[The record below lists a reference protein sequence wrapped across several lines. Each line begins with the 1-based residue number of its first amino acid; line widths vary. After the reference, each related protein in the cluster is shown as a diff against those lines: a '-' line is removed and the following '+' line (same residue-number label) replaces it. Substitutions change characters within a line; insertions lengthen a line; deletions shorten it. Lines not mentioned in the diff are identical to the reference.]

1 MLDEADS
8 LLDMGFRDDIED
20 IITYLPPSPVRQTFL
35 FSATVSKA
43 IQQIAEQTL
52 SENHAF
58 INCVTQDDSPVH
70 MHIKQFHTVL
80 PSASHQ
86 MAHLLRLLA
95 HEQLTNPGSS
105 KTIVFLPTTKMT
117 QLFSTLLREM
127 KSVLPAG
134 KNTSIYEIHSK
145 KTMEGRTRT
154 SADFR
159 ADKSGCS
166 VLVSSDVSARG
177 VDYPGVTRIIQV
189 GIPSSPDQYVHR
201 VGRTGRAGSAGRQGR
216 GDLILLPWE
225 MDFVTWHLKG
235 IPLKPLT
242 VAELERQ
249 VGDLAKQLDQDP
261 RAYFQ
266 EFGSKETVAR
276 PAPQM
281 HSSHSFGVVGRR
293 SMAPTGPNLFKTPY
307 VRTAEEIA
315 TRAEELR
322 SNMDSVA
329 VEETFMSMLGYFIPR
344 ANELRTNKET
354 VLEGLKDWAKE
365 SGGLDHPPYV
375 SQEMLNKLGFSSRRG
390 SGGGGGGGG
399 GRGGGGGSRFGLR
412 RRSDEESGGRYGD
425 RSGGD
430 RSGGDRG
437 WMGINRGRA
446 QADWRSR
453 EDRVQQMVQMANQ
466 GQHWMKRGRVRKDD
480 DNF

>member
-1 MLDEADS
+1 M
-8 LLDMGFRDDIED
+8 
-20 IITYLPPSPVRQTFL
+20 
-35 FSATVSKA
+35 
-43 IQQIAEQTL
+43 
-52 SENHAF
+52 
-58 INCVTQDDSPVH
+58 
-70 MHIKQFHTVL
+70 
-80 PSASHQ
+80 
-86 MAHLLRLLA
+86 
-95 HEQLTNPGSS
+95 
-105 KTIVFLPTTKMT
+105 
-117 QLFSTLLREM
+117 
-127 KSVLPAG
+127 
-134 KNTSIYEIHSK
+134 
-145 KTMEGRTRT
+145 
-154 SADFR
+154 
-159 ADKSGCS
+159 
-166 VLVSSDVSARG
+166 
-177 VDYPGVTRIIQV
+177 
-189 GIPSSPDQYVHR
+189 
-201 VGRTGRAGSAGRQGR
+201 
-216 GDLILLPWE
+216 
-225 MDFVTWHLKG
+225 
-235 IPLKPLT
+235 KPLT

-261 RAYFQ
+261 WAYFQ

-307 VRTAEEIA
+307 LRTAEEIA